1 VPRPYDA
8 PVMARDRRW
17 RLAPLAAVAAL
28 IALPLVALAHP
39 LGNFTVNVYAGLR
52 VSTSDVRID
61 TVVDKAEIPTFQERL
76 ALDTDGD
83 GDLSDAEIDA
93 AREPECR
100 ALIPS
105 LTLDT
110 AGTAVALQLVAAGL
124 SFPPGAGGLSTL
136 RLVCEF
142 VAPLLTPIA
151 GNTVMTFT
159 NRVDVERLGWREI
172 TLEGDGTTV
181 GSTGD
186 AIPVESVSK
195 RLTNYPAALLTR
207 PFSQNVATFTVAPGG
222 PALPP
227 LAVPDA
233 QPIAGL
239 ATASPA
245 AVSAAPAPS
254 PVGGVPGGV
263 GAGIPSVFREINLS
277 PPIILLALVTAVA
290 LGAAHAL
297 EPGHGKTLM
306 AAYLVGT
313 RGTPAHAAGLGLSV
327 TVAHTIGILAI
338 AVLVVA
344 AQTALPPDVVVRWLP
359 AIAAVTV
366 AGIGGW
372 MIVTELRRRRVR
384 ALAAGHTHAEDVG
397 TAPHEHGG
405 VTHAHVPAGG
415 AITWRNLFV
424 LGLAGGIV
432 PSPSALLILL
442 STIAAGRAAFGVV
455 LVIAFGLGMAL
466 LLSGVGIAMI
476 YARGRLERLPSS
488 RRLGRL
494 SRDAPLVAGVV
505 VLVLGLWLTAQ
516 AVAGAPTF

>member
-1 VPRPYDA
+1 MPRPYHA
-8 PVMARDRRW
+8 PVTVRSRRW
-17 RLAPLAAVAAL
+17 RLAPLAAAAAL
-28 IALPLVALAHP
+28 LGLPLVALAHP

-52 VSTSDVRID
+52 VSTTEVRID
-61 TVVDKAEIPTFQERL
+61 SVVDKAEIPTFQERL
-76 ALDTDGD
+76 SLDTDGD

-105 LTLDT
+105 LSLEADGMT
-110 AGTAVALQLVAAGL
+110 VPLQLVAGGL

-142 VAPLLTPIA
+142 VAPLPSPVA
-151 GNTVMTFT
+151 GPGLMTFT
-159 NRVDVERLGWREI
+159 NRVDAERLGWREI
-172 TLEGDGTTV
+172 TLAGDGTTV
-181 GSTGD
+181 MSTGD
-186 AIPVESVSK
+186 AIPVESVSG
-195 RLTNYPAALLTR
+195 RLTSYPAALLTR
-207 PFSQNVATFTVAPGG
+207 PFSQNVASFTVAPGG
-222 PALPP
+222 PLLPP
-227 LAVPDA
+227 PTIPDA

-239 ATASPA
+239 ATPSLA
-245 AVSAAPAPS
+245 AASAAPAAS
-254 PVGGVPGGV
+254 TGGGVPGGV

-277 PPIILLALVTAVA
+277 PPIILLALVTAIA

-306 AAYLVGT
+306 AAYLVGS
-313 RGTPAHAAGLGLSV
+313 RGTRAHAVGLGLSV
-327 TVAHTIGILAI
+327 TIAHTIGILAI

-359 AIAAVTV
+359 AIAAVTI

-384 ALAAGHTHAEDVG
+384 AVAAGHTHAEDVG

-405 VTHAHVPAGG
+405 VIHAHVAAGG
-415 AITWRNLFV
+415 TITWRSLFV
-424 LGLAGGIV
+424 LGLAGGII
-432 PSPSALLILL
+432 PSPGALLILL

-466 LLSGVGIAMI
+466 VLSGVGIAMI

-488 RRLGRL
+488 RRLARL
-494 SRDAPLVAGVV
+494 SRDAPLVAGIV
-505 VLVLGLWLTAQ
+505 VLVLGVWLTAQ
-516 AVAGAPTF
+516 AIASAPVF